1 MIDTDGGIYIRVVS
15 LIEIN
20 NITTVSNNITLRK
33 VNVKPYGFNKMYMNK
48 EWIDDK
54 LYQLIIDQFNERKVT
69 STKFRSVLLNKL
81 NPFHDGNGRTCKLL
95 FANDVIII
103 EHI

>member
-1 MIDTDGGIYIRVVS
+1 MVYLKNNLIDIDGSIYIRVVF

-48 EWIDDK
+48 DLIDDK

-69 STKFRSVLLNKL
+69 STKFRSVLLNKI
-81 NPFHDGNGRTCKLL
+81 KS
-95 FANDVIII
+95 IS
-103 EHI
+103 

>member
-1 MIDTDGGIYIRVVS
+1 MVYLKNNLIDIDGSIYIRVVS

-48 EWIDDK
+48 DLIDYK

-69 STKFRSVLLNKL
+69 STKFRSVLLNKI
-81 NPFHDGNGRTCKLL
+81 KS
-95 FANDVIII
+95 IS
-103 EHI
+103 

>member
-1 MIDTDGGIYIRVVS
+1 MVYLKNNLIDTDGSIYIRVVS

-48 EWIDDK
+48 ELIDDK

-69 STKFRSVLLNKL
+69 STKFRSVLLNKI
-81 NPFHDGNGRTCKLL
+81 KS
-95 FANDVIII
+95 IS
-103 EHI
+103 

>member
-1 MIDTDGGIYIRVVS
+1 MVYLKNNLIDTDGSIYIRVVS

-20 NITTVSNNITLRK
+20 NITTVSDNITLRK

-48 EWIDDK
+48 DLIYDK

-69 STKFRSVLLNKL
+69 STKFRSVLLNKI
-81 NPFHDGNGRTCKLL
+81 KS
-95 FANDVIII
+95 IS
-103 EHI
+103 

>member
-1 MIDTDGGIYIRVVS
+1 MVYLKNSLIDIDGGIYIRVVS

-48 EWIDDK
+48 ELIDDK

-69 STKFRSVLLNKL
+69 STKFRSVLLNKI
-81 NPFHDGNGRTCKLL
+81 KS
-95 FANDVIII
+95 IS
-103 EHI
+103 

>member
-1 MIDTDGGIYIRVVS
+1 MVYLKNSLIDIDGGIYIRVVS

-48 EWIDDK
+48 DLIDDK

-69 STKFRSVLLNKL
+69 STKFRSVLLNKI
-81 NPFHDGNGRTCKLL
+81 KS
-95 FANDVIII
+95 IS
-103 EHI
+103 

>member
-1 MIDTDGGIYIRVVS
+1 MVYLKNNLIDIDGSIYIRVVS

-20 NITTVSNNITLRK
+20 NITTVITLRK

-48 EWIDDK
+48 DLIDDK

-69 STKFRSVLLNKL
+69 STKFRSVLLNKI
-81 NPFHDGNGRTCKLL
+81 KS
-95 FANDVIII
+95 IS
-103 EHI
+103 